1 MNYVVVVLGPVPG
14 DMSGVTSFVAQR
26 FKIPEERAAQLLKR
40 VPGPVTKAVPEAQA
54 RTVAAILAEAGL
66 DVELREGGPEG
77 PAVPFAAPVP
87 VVPAAGPAVTDPG
100 VAAATPAREVRS
112 TRVEEPAPAATGVGE
127 EPAPTATAVREEP
140 ADEVEEHDEAP
151 SEFETPVESTSVR
164 ESRGEGSA
172 RSTHAPPAGTTTT
185 TPPRDPTRTTLV
197 REPPDVDRRGLRRR
211 IATAA
216 TLPAVLTL
224 LAALVVLTATLLPAL
239 RAQQLERAQ
248 STATAVARTIE
259 GLSGGLPLSSPLI
272 RTQLAGVRDRAAGQ
286 LSAQGVSF
294 MAVVEPD
301 GNVLLGWE
309 GGGGALGPEAAA
321 LVDAAAR
328 GRLPA
333 QDDSLLASL
342 RTTWE
347 TLLTVVG
354 LRPVEPVVAAAGMER
369 AGSPLGVV
377 VVGVDPSGLRQELG
391 RVLLTA
397 LLVGLVPVLFS
408 VLAALSLTRGITD
421 AVRYLLVATDRISHG
436 DFEQPVELKRDD
448 ELGQIARAVER
459 MRISLREGMERLR
472 RRR

>member
-1 MNYVVVVLGPVPG
+1 
-14 DMSGVTSFVAQR
+14 
-26 FKIPEERAAQLLKR
+26 
-40 VPGPVTKAVPEAQA
+40 
-54 RTVAAILAEAGL
+54 
-66 DVELREGGPEG
+66 
-77 PAVPFAAPVP
+77 
-87 VVPAAGPAVTDPG
+87 
-100 VAAATPAREVRS
+100 
-112 TRVEEPAPAATGVGE
+112 
-127 EPAPTATAVREEP
+127 
-140 ADEVEEHDEAP
+140 
-151 SEFETPVESTSVR
+151 
-164 ESRGEGSA
+164 
-172 RSTHAPPAGTTTT
+172 
-185 TPPRDPTRTTLV
+185 
-197 REPPDVDRRGLRRR
+197 
-211 IATAA
+211 
-216 TLPAVLTL
+216 
-224 LAALVVLTATLLPAL
+224 
-239 RAQQLERAQ
+239 
-248 STATAVARTIE
+248 
-259 GLSGGLPLSSPLI
+259 
-272 RTQLAGVRDRAAGQ
+272 
-286 LSAQGVSF
+286 
-294 MAVVEPD
+294 
-301 GNVLLGWE
+301 
-309 GGGGALGPEAAA
+309 
-321 LVDAAAR
+321 
-328 GRLPA
+328 LPA